1 MSIRALAL
9 DLDGTLLNPYNE
21 LESDTVRCLTH
32 LRKKGLL
39 LFIATGRT
47 VNEMAHILPHLDVDG
62 VVAANG
68 MLTYSGEKILQQH
81 HVPHSLVKQ
90 VTREARKA
98 NIYYEIHPHTAARY
112 ALIHDKGYM
121 EQEISGAKP
130 SSVEDNEWR
139 SRIFAMKKEIAWAES
154 IQNNDAVMKLYF
166 FSKEKQRMIQ
176 WKETLEKMRESSPFA
191 AFSSSEHNVEIMAAG
206 VSKATGLRV
215 LLDSC
220 QINSTELLAV
230 GDSENDLPMFQLA
243 GHAAA
248 MANASDLVKSHTKE
262 TTRLSYAENGLYY
275 YLKDKF
281 SSIMS
286 EYK

>member
-1 MSIRALAL
+1 MNIRAIAL

-21 LESDTVRCLTH
+21 LESDTVRYLTH

-47 VNEMAHILPHLDVDG
+47 VNEMAHILPYLDVDG

-68 MLTYSGEKILQQH
+68 MWTYSGEKILQQH
-81 HVPHSLVKQ
+81 HVPDSLVKQ

-98 NIYYEIHPHTAARY
+98 NIYYEIHPHAASRY
-112 ALIHDKGYM
+112 ALIHDKGFM
-121 EQEISGAKP
+121 EREISGAKP

-154 IQNNDAVMKLYF
+154 INNNDAVMKMYF
-166 FSKEKQRMIQ
+166 FCKEKERMHQ
-176 WKETLEKMRESSPFA
+176 WKETLERIRESSPFA

-206 VSKATGLRV
+206 VSKATGLQV

-220 QINSTELLAV
+220 QISNTELLAV

-248 MANASDLVKSHTKE
+248 MANASDYVKSHAKE

-275 YLKDKF
+275 YLKEKF
-281 SSIMS
+281 SSILN
-286 EYK
+286 ECK